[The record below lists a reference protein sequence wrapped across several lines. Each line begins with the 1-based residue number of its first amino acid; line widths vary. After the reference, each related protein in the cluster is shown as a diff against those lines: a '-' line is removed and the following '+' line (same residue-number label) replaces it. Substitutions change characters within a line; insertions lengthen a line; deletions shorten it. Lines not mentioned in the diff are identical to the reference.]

1 MSPDASSELTPGEVA
16 VACARYGLADV
27 KRADAL
33 GAGSGHSP
41 KTVLTL
47 ADGTRLLLKRR
58 GPGHDDPSLVRFTHD
73 IQHELAAH
81 AYPVAPLRDTLD
93 GDSMLTIDGHIY
105 ELFEFVVGSAYD
117 RSVAATTDAGRGL
130 AFFHKIL
137 AKHMPSQRPARAT
150 YHDAPPVRA
159 QLESIAGDDRATPT
173 LSSLYSDAATRVGDL
188 GLDTW
193 PRQIIH
199 GDWHPGNMLFRKGKV
214 AAVLDYDAATM
225 GPRAADIAYGGV
237 QFSMTSR
244 PTGPAD
250 WPEESDLRRL
260 KAFFTGYEAV
270 PGGVISKAEIEA
282 LPWLMVEALIAEAA
296 FGVRDGR
303 FGPFE
308 SPPFL
313 SAIRAKATWLIRRR
327 DEVRGCLN
335 I

>member
-1 MSPDASSELTPGEVA
+1 MPPDASSELTPGEIT
-16 VACARYGLADV
+16 VACARYGLDDV
-27 KRADAL
+27 RRADTL
-33 GAGSGHSP
+33 GAGSGGSP

-81 AYPVAPLRDTLD
+81 AYPVAPLRQTLD
-93 GDSMLTIDGHIY
+93 GESMLTLDGQIY

-117 RSVAATTDAGRGL
+117 RRLASTSDAGRGL

-137 AKHMPSQRPARAT
+137 AKHIPKERPARAI
-150 YHDAPPVRA
+150 YHDAA
-159 QLESIAGDDRATPT
+159 QVHVHLDRLAGDDQATPS
-173 LSSLYSDAATRVGDL
+173 LASLYADAAARVADL
-188 GLDTW
+188 GLDAW

-199 GDWHPGNMLFRKGKV
+199 GDWHPGNMLFRRGKV

-237 QFSMTSR
+237 QFSMTSS
-244 PTGPAD
+244 PTGPSD

-260 KAFFTGYEAV
+260 GAFFTGYEEV

-296 FGVRDGR
+296 FGVQGGR
-303 FGPFE
+303 FGPYE

-313 SAIRAKATWLIRRR
+313 NAIRAKATWIVRRR
-327 DEVRGCLN
+327 DQVRGCLN